1 MTRGWWLALIGGAVV
16 IGAGLVLIYP
26 HIFLQTKNV
35 LVTMPLP
42 LAYPGFQVWPTPRTF
57 DQPGTAF
64 VRDGDQFVYAG
75 KVPVEPEDF
84 GPEMLFAANTTDNWN
99 GSMLAQYMGTTP
111 AKLKVKSDQKITVK
125 VELRGA
131 ERWRIDPQET
141 ELSLN
146 SFKWPTESGG
156 RFVVME
162 AIAVR
167 GIDYD
172 VSIDGNQGGA
182 VETPDLTD
190 AKGSLSLKE
199 SKADGWSAHQSFPV
213 PYYIFFVTK
222 EVKPKSQGPGED
234 YKLWTLEP
242 VDGPLTWTH
251 EERPEGAPAP

>member
-1 MTRGWWLALIGGAVV
+1 MTRGWWLALVGGAVV
-16 IGAGLVLIYP
+16 ICAGVVLLYPVLFIKPKNANALVS
-26 HIFLQTKNV
+26 
-35 LVTMPLP
+35 MPVP
-42 LAYPGFQVWPTPRTF
+42 LAYPGFEVWPTPRTF

-64 VRDGDQFVYAG
+64 VRNDAQMIYAG
-75 KVPVEPEDF
+75 KVPVEAEDF
-84 GPEMLFAANTTDNWN
+84 GPEMLFAADTTDNWN

-167 GIDYD
+167 GIRIMLAPIE
-172 VSIDGNQGGA
+172 SGA
-182 VETPDLTD
+182 
-190 AKGSLSLKE
+190 S
-199 SKADGWSAHQSFPV
+199 
-213 PYYIFFVTK
+213 
-222 EVKPKSQGPGED
+222 
-234 YKLWTLEP
+234 
-242 VDGPLTWTH
+242 
-251 EERPEGAPAP
+251 